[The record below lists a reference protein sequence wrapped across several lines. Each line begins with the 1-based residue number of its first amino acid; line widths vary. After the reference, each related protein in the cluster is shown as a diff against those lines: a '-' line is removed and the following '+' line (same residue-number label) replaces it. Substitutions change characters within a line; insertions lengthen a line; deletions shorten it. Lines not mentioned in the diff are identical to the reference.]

1 VVSASAGS
9 GSAGH
14 LLEKLADR
22 FGGSL
27 ALLGCM
33 LRITIQETGEAS
45 TFKLEGKLT
54 GPWVHELEQSW
65 IAAASNALTI
75 DLADVTFID
84 PAGKDL
90 LARMHESGAKLIAH
104 SPMNR
109 CIVDEIVRAAKHVSI
124 VLAVALALTASLR
137 AQAPLRLTLR
147 DAVQMALNE
156 NPQVQVANLNV
167 AQSQQD
173 QTIARAGL
181 LPQANLQAYEHTQ
194 RLAVAPLF
202 GLQHIPF
209 FPLPGHLGPY
219 QVDYAGPSF
228 SVPIFDLTLWR
239 KWQASKEGVNTSRAQ
254 NQGVREQVAM
264 LVVSQYL
271 ASLRASAD
279 VKAAQ
284 SRVDLAQ
291 ALYDQAA
298 DLQKN
303 GVGTGIDTLRSNV
316 ELQNER
322 QRLIEAR
329 IQLQTSLY
337 GLAQLLNVD
346 PKREVELADQVSF
359 FETPAIEVDQSLD
372 AAYTNRP
379 EMKALMHEQRQVEL
393 AKQQAGESRYP
404 TLGFEGFWSEQGL
417 TPASAIPAYTFGF
430 TLNMPLYTGG
440 RIGAQRARADLELR
454 KVSQQEQE
462 QRNLI
467 ALQVKT
473 AIAQMGAARSEVD
486 VANQAVGLANEEVSQ
501 ARDRFQAGVANNI
514 EVISAQDA
522 LARANDNQIVAL
534 YRYNQS
540 RADLAHATGQMEAV
554 YAK

>member
-1 VVSASAGS
+1 
-9 GSAGH
+9 
-14 LLEKLADR
+14 
-22 FGGSL
+22 
-27 ALLGCM
+27 M
-33 LRITIQETGEAS
+33 LRITIEESAKVS

-54 GPWVHELEQSW
+54 GPWVNELEQAW
-65 IAAASNALTI
+65 MAAPSGPAVII

-84 PAGKDL
+84 YAGRSL

-109 CIVDEIVRAAKHVSI
+109 SIVDEIASAAKHVLL
-124 VLAVALALTASLR
+124 VLAVLLAAATGVC
-137 AQAPLRLTLR
+137 AQAPQQDTGPLRLTLR
-147 DAVQMALNE
+147 DAVQLALNQ

-167 AQSQQD
+167 AQSQED
-173 QTIARAGL
+173 QKLARAGL
-181 LPQANLQAYEHTQ
+181 LPQAGFQVYEHTE
-194 RLAVAPLF
+194 RIPVAPLF
-202 GLQHIPF
+202 GSQHIPGLPF
-209 FPLPGHLGPY
+209 PGHLGPFQVY
-219 QVDYAGPSF
+219 QAGPNF
-228 SVPIFDLTLWR
+228 SVPVFDLTLWR
-239 KWQASKEGVNTSRAQ
+239 RWQASKEGVGATRAQ
-254 NQGVREQVAM
+254 NQGVREQIAM

-271 ASLRASAD
+271 GSLRASAD

-322 QRLIEAR
+322 QRLIEA
-329 IQLQTSLY
+329 QTQFQTSLY
-337 GLAQLLNVD
+337 GLTQLLNVD
-346 PKREVELADQVSF
+346 PKREIQMADQVSF
-359 FETPAIEVDQSLD
+359 FETPAIQVDQSLE

-379 EMKALMHEQRQVEL
+379 EMQALLHQQRQVEL
-393 AKQQAGESRYP
+393 EAQQAGESRYP
-404 TLGFEGFWSEQGL
+404 TLSFEGYWAEQGL
-417 TPASAIPAYTFGF
+417 TPATAIPSYVYGF
-430 TLNMPLYTGG
+430 NLNVPLLTGG
-440 RIGAQRARADLELR
+440 RIGAQLARAQLEVR

-462 QRNLI
+462 QRKQI
-467 ALQVKT
+467 ALQVRT
-473 AIAQMGAARSEVD
+473 AVAQMAAARNEVD
-486 VANQAVGLANEEVSQ
+486 VANQAVGLANEEVVQ

-534 YRYNQS
+534 YRYNQA
-540 RADLAHATGQMEAV
+540 RADLARATGQMEAV

>member
-1 VVSASAGS
+1 
-9 GSAGH
+9 
-14 LLEKLADR
+14 
-22 FGGSL
+22 
-27 ALLGCM
+27 M
-33 LRITIQETGEAS
+33 LRITIQESAKAS
-45 TFKLEGKLT
+45 TFRLEGKLT
-54 GPWVHELEQSW
+54 GPWVGELEQAWSASSG
-65 IAAASNALTI
+65 AAPGRALTV

-84 PAGKDL
+84 CAGKNL
-90 LARMHESGAKLIAH
+90 LARMHESGAVLIAH
-104 SPMNR
+104 TPMNR
-109 CIVDEIVRAAKHVSI
+109 CIVDEIARAGKHAL
-124 VLAVALALTASLR
+124 LALAFALALASGLR
-137 AQAPLRLTLR
+137 AQDPAQDTTPLRLTLR
-147 DAVQMALNE
+147 DAVQLALQQ
-156 NPQVQVANLNV
+156 NPQVQVSNLNI

-181 LPQANLQAYEHTQ
+181 LPQASFQAYEQTR

-202 GLQHIPF
+202 GLQHVPGLPF
-209 FPLPGHLGPY
+209 PGHLGPY
-219 QVDYAGPSF
+219 QVDQAGPNF
-228 SVPIFDLTLWR
+228 SVPLFDLTLWR
-239 KWQASKEGVNTSRAQ
+239 RWQASKEGVDTSRAQ
-254 NQGVREQVAM
+254 NQGVREQIAM

-271 ASLRASAD
+271 GSLRASAD

-303 GVGTGIDTLRSNV
+303 GVGTGIDTLRANV

-322 QRLIEAR
+322 QRLIEA
-329 IQLQTSLY
+329 QTQFQTSLY

-346 PKREVELADQVSF
+346 PHREIELADQVSF
-359 FETPAIEVDQSLD
+359 FATPAIEVDRSLE
-372 AAYTNRP
+372 AAYGNRP
-379 EMKALMHEQRQVEL
+379 EMKALLHTQRQVEL
-393 AKQQAGESRYP
+393 TRQQAGESRYP
-404 TLGFEGFWSEQGL
+404 TLMFDGFWAEQGL
-417 TPASAIPAYTFGF
+417 TPATAIPSYTFGF
-430 TLNMPLYTGG
+430 DLSVPLFTGG

-454 KVSQQEQE
+454 KVSQEE
-462 QRNLI
+462 RDQRNQI
-467 ALQVKT
+467 ALQVRT
-473 AIAQMGAARSEVD
+473 AIAQMTAARSEVD
-486 VANQAVGLANEEVSQ
+486 VANQAVGLAAEEVAQ